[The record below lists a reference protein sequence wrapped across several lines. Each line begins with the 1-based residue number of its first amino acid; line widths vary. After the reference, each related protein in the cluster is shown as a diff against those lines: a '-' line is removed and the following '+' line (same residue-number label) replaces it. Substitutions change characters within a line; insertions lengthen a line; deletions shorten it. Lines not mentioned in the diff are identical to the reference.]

1 MFASFGFGG
10 SSLDSLCRSMTKPKK
25 QLGNVTHRDGWI
37 ITQALA
43 FAIEGLGATK
53 WPQLSNIEDMKEI
66 LAFMLD
72 LNVTETDDGIVLPP
86 NWCQD
91 QALFELERLLKDTD
105 PKAKA
110 KTIAHVKA
118 RQKALAEAKSAA

>member
-1 MFASFGFGG
+1 MGK
-10 SSLDSLCRSMTKPKK
+10 RKK
-25 QLGNVTHRDGWI
+25 QLGNITHRDGWI
-37 ITQALA
+37 IRQALA

-72 LNVTETDDGIVLPP
+72 LDVTETEDGIVLPA
-86 NWCQD
+86 NWCQGE
-91 QALFELERLLKDTD
+91 ALIELGRLLKDTD

-110 KTIAHVKA
+110 RALAHLKA
-118 RQKALAEAKSAA
+118 RLKQVDEANAKEAA

>member
-1 MFASFGFGG
+1 MPK
-10 SSLDSLCRSMTKPKK
+10 RKK
-25 QLGNVTHRDGWI
+25 QLGNITHRDGWI

-72 LNVTETDDGIVLPP
+72 LDVTETDDGIVLPW
-86 NWCQD
+86 NWRQD
-91 QALFELERLLKDTD
+91 QALIELGRLLKDTD

-110 KTIAHVKA
+110 
-118 RQKALAEAKSAA
+118 RALAHLKDRLKQIDEAKAA

>member
-1 MFASFGFGG
+1 MAK
-10 SSLDSLCRSMTKPKK
+10 RKK
-25 QLGNVTHRDGWI
+25 QLGSITHRDGWI

-72 LNVTETDDGIVLPP
+72 LDVTETDDGIVLPP
-86 NWCQD
+86 SWYQSE
-91 QALFELERLLKDTD
+91 ALFELWRLLKDTD
-105 PKAKA
+105 PEAKAKA
-110 KTIAHVKA
+110 IAYVKA
-118 RQKALAEAKSAA
+118 RQKEAKAAA

>member
-1 MFASFGFGG
+1 M
-10 SSLDSLCRSMTKPKK
+10 RKRK
-25 QLGNVTHRDGWI
+25 QLGNITHRDGRI
-37 ITQALA
+37 VTQALA

-53 WPQLSNIEDMKEI
+53 WPQLCNIEDMKEI

-72 LNVTETDDGIVLPP
+72 LDVTETDDGIGLPP

-91 QALFELERLLKDTD
+91 QALVELGRLLKDTD

-110 KTIAHVKA
+110 EAIAYVKA
-118 RQKALAEAKSAA
+118 RMAEAKAAA